1 MTKSDEAYEFST
13 AHNVLFL
20 DFAAKLRTTAT
31 AAWVCAVAALA
42 SVVPLVLESR
52 FVWCIVPVAL
62 AAYLGWVGARTR
74 HAAGD
79 LDQVVSTSGAD
90 IEHLMHAMTDLH
102 ALYRLKMYLVLI
114 FMAVR
119 GLGQAAWYPRLLAR
133 LA

>member
-1 MTKSDEAYEFST
+1 MTKSDETFEFSS
-13 AHNVLFL
+13 AHNLLFR
-20 DFAAKLRTTAT
+20 DFATKLRTTAT

-52 FVWCIVPVAL
+52 FSWCIVPVAL

-79 LDQVVSTSGAD
+79 LEQIASTSGAD

-102 ALYRLKMYLVLI
+102 ALYRFKMYLVLI
-114 FMAVR
+114 FMALVLMLALA
-119 GLGQAAWYPRLLAR
+119 GPAA
-133 LA
+133 